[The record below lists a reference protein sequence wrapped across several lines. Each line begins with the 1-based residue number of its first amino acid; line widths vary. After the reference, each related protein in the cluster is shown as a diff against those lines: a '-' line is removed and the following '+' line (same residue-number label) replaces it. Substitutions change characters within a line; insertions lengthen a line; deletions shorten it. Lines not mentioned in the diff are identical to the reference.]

1 MRLWEKKKTLNLLEK
16 LRIMNYK
23 SAFIYKIAF
32 EKENR
37 LILKNFYHRLHKQ
50 KLEFLEDIE
59 GKIEQLKKEISPIK
73 DQRLLSFYKR
83 KKCELS
89 HLYLK
94 YKMRSTYAKVYKREL
109 KAYKKYHKFLS
120 KTNHACVR
128 EVLLAH
134 KHLVKNNISEMKTSS
149 VMKFPVA

>member
-1 MRLWEKKKTLNLLEK
+1 MRLWEKRKTLDLLEK

-32 EKENR
+32 SKENR
-37 LILKNFYHRLHKQ
+37 LMLKNFYRRLHEQ
-50 KLEFLEDIE
+50 KLGFLEDIE
-59 GKIEQLKKEISPIK
+59 EKIEQLKKEISPIEDPK
-73 DQRLLSFYKR
+73 LLSFYKR

-89 HLYLK
+89 QLYLK
-94 YKMRSTYAKVYKREL
+94 YKMRSSYKKMYDREL
-109 KAYKKYHKFLS
+109 KSFKKYHKYLS
-120 KTNHACVR
+120 KTNHASVR

-134 KHLVKNNISEMKTSS
+134 KHIVKNNISEMKNTG